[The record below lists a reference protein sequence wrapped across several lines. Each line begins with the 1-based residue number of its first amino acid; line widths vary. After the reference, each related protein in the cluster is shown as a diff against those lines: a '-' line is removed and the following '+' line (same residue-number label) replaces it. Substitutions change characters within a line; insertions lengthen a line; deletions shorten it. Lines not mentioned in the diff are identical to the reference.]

1 MKITA
6 LYTRTW
12 TSHCFSP
19 KPDIL
24 IRSVAVRSDP
34 SKFKIQETFAA
45 GKREDMFKSKKEAH
59 EKADNTSVKTLVI
72 PSCVFGALSPPFL
85 VLPLYPPPPQLPL
98 LRVKIKAGGIKGGRA
113 VHL

>member
-1 MKITA
+1 
-6 LYTRTW
+6 
-12 TSHCFSP
+12 
-19 KPDIL
+19 
-24 IRSVAVRSDP
+24 
-34 SKFKIQETFAA
+34 
-45 GKREDMFKSKKEAH
+45 MFKSKKEAH

-85 VLPLYPPPPQLPL
+85 VLPLYPPQLPL